1 MIAGLRGTVAGADAD
16 GVLID
21 VHGVIY
27 RVGTS
32 ATTIAELGQ
41 QSGEVQL
48 FTRLVVRED
57 QMALFGFQSQEELA
71 LFDLVTSVS
80 GIGPRLGCAILSRF
94 TPDRLHDALSNGDVT
109 LLATVPGIGQKTA
122 ARMIVDLRGKLPQ
135 LGAITT
141 GGAVA
146 PVDAEAI
153 EALKALGYSLAEAN
167 AAIASLPRDTS
178 LTVEEKIV
186 AAMHLISE

>member
-109 LLATVPGIGQKTA
+109 LLATVPGIG
-122 ARMIVDLRGKLPQ
+122 
-135 LGAITT
+135 
-141 GGAVA
+141 
-146 PVDAEAI
+146 
-153 EALKALGYSLAEAN
+153 
-167 AAIASLPRDTS
+167 
-178 LTVEEKIV
+178 
-186 AAMHLISE
+186 